1 MNSARVCITRGR
13 SGMREDEPRYIS
25 AKEAASILGVSR
37 VHVYALTQKGII
49 RSVKL
54 PHKRMKFDCDSVESY
69 RMTRGG
75 GHIAT
80 REFLKASGM
89 DDLYISVSDAAV
101 QCKCTRQRLYQLI
114 DEGRL
119 PTVLIKNRHAL
130 LRKDADNLNIRN
142 HTLSPADARQFPIAD
157 ISNMPATLAER
168 KDAAIK
174 ERRRKKLRI
183 AWKDGEMV
191 LKP

>member
-1 MNSARVCITRGR
+1 
-13 SGMREDEPRYIS
+13 MREDEPRYIS
-25 AKEAASILGVSR
+25 AREAASLLGVNR
-37 VHVYALTQKGII
+37 LHVYALAKKGLI
-49 RSVKL
+49 RSVK
-54 PHKRMKFDCDSVESY
+54 PPNSHMRFDADSVESY
-69 RMTRGG
+69 RLMRGG

-89 DDLYISVSDAAV
+89 DDLYISVSDAAL

-114 DEGRL
+114 DGGRL
-119 PTVLIKNRHAL
+119 QTVLVKNRRAL
-130 LRKDADNLNIRN
+130 LREDVDALVIRN
-142 HTLSPADARQFPIAD
+142 HSLFNSNHQFPIAD

-183 AWKDGEMV
+183 AWKDGKMV